1 MDSRPILTDH
11 FSPEQI
17 VNYTQAKETFYFCSE
32 SRQICKY
39 NIATII
45 HDYQMPNIN
54 VILSL
59 IRTSY
64 TRKRYFFSSYYFFKL
79 YFFIIF
85 YLLYFSAYSEN
96 DAFVC
101 LILAHVHYT
110 VPMLG

>member
-1 MDSRPILTDH
+1 M
-11 FSPEQI
+11 
-17 VNYTQAKETFYFCSE
+17 AM
-32 SRQICKY
+32 
-39 NIATII
+39 
-45 HDYQMPNIN
+45 HDYQMPDIN

-64 TRKRYFFSSYYFFKL
+64 TRKRYLFSYHYFFKL

-101 LILAHVHYT
+101 VILGREIYT
-110 VPMLG
+110 VLMLGQSLL